1 MEYFHNLWSSSTARH
16 IRQSKFAGGPARC
29 PKALGIY
36 RWGHRGP
43 GHRAAIIV
51 PRSSS
56 LGFLFSKLLQYL
68 MSLILHHLAD
78 ILRRH

>member
-1 MEYFHNLWSSSTARH
+1 VPEGF
-16 IRQSKFAGGPARC
+16 
-29 PKALGIY
+29 GIY